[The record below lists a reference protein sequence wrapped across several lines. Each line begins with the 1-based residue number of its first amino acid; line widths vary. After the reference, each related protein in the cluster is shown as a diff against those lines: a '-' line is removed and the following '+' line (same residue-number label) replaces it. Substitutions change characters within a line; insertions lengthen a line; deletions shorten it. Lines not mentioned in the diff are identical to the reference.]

1 MLQHNLPAAM
11 TLRVLFVIGNPTAV
25 DPVHFTTVP
34 FSLTVAL
41 NVRVEVMSARVVEPI
56 TIVLAIFMRVATKL
70 KSVQCTVAKLLQFT
84 ILISVVLVNRIG
96 SFPEMNGSTIQS
108 RRNPWLTVQVKVTV
122 SPGQA
127 CLIPT
132 LESRTTVA
140 GYKNAVKLDCLS
152 YIHDDT
158 KNRLKL

>member
-25 DPVHFTTVP
+25 VPWHCTTVP

-41 NVRVEVMSARVVEPI
+41 NVRVEVMSARVVELI

-96 SFPEMNGSTIQS
+96 SFPEMNGSTIHF
-108 RRNPWLTVQVKVTV
+108 RANPCVTVQV
-122 SPGQA
+122 
-127 CLIPT
+127 
-132 LESRTTVA
+132 
-140 GYKNAVKLDCLS
+140 
-152 YIHDDT
+152 
-158 KNRLKL
+158 